1 MVSWILQSLVDRIYF
16 SSPCCFAS
24 YFFRLYRVP
33 ANAAKMLTRSVLTE
47 SSDGSVST
55 DERFIDATLEKEAP
69 AFVHQGLWG
78 GSSPCRGYTRNLA
91 AGAICYKSAG
101 PDLCFSV
108 VRGVVSVLVLNR
120 GWCCVPW
127 PWRCWLLCR
136 KRGHYIPQPPGII
149 DGIYI
154 AIAMIM
160 VIAVSFSYITDL
172 PMRLLPPPPPLVLS
186 GSVFIAA
193 RSFSVCCHLRGLF
206 CFINFIYKQQHAQ
219 HQTEIRSRAF
229 VINNT
234 RDNSVLCRYFVRE
247 AGRR

>member
-91 AGAICYKSAG
+91 AGAICYKSVG

-136 KRGHYIPQPPGII
+136 KRGHYIPQPPGIV

-193 RSFSVCCHLRGLF
+193 RSFSVYCTSGVCFVLLIL
-206 CFINFIYKQQHAQ
+206 FIN
-219 HQTEIRSRAF
+219 S
-229 VINNT
+229 NT
-234 RDNSVLCRYFVRE
+234 RNTKQRSGPALL
-247 AGRR
+247 